1 MQKQLLFDTQV
12 KTFQSYLNEQL
23 KKLVMSHAADKSLDK
38 SQPSVKTRP
47 VKTYPGPVQQVNNPG
62 NVIFSSVLPFITD
75 KWNRKLQR
83 RNVPLVALQEFCEH
97 TVVVL

>member
-1 MQKQLLFDTQV
+1 MSRCDSQGQLGLPVFLSQSCRVVMQKQLLFDTQV

-75 KWNRKLQR
+75 K
-83 RNVPLVALQEFCEH
+83 
-97 TVVVL
+97 